1 VNRRLFTSL
10 ALLVSSA
17 PGVALAQ
24 TAPAR
29 PAAPPAADATAP
41 AAAPAATAATDSG
54 WTTAAPPAAAPDQD
68 DINARFEALN
78 ARLEAQEKKIAEQQ
92 KALDE
97 RDAAAASASDA
108 DVDETLRQLDQ
119 EGSDLSQYET
129 PEPLQIYGFMDF
141 GYYRIFADDDNSL
154 LAALPAEKDSF
165 VLGNMNLFFDAHP
178 AKNVRALMELRFTN
192 LPHGDEESLAPYV
205 RNDSRVTDVTNV
217 SGRRQVV
224 AGSVIIE
231 RAWAQWAPLDEL
243 QLQVGQWLTPYGIW
257 NIDHGTPTLISLI
270 LPVSQVDQYIPDR
283 QVGVQALGTFQLGKG
298 YELGYHAYVS
308 NGRSAGL
315 LDFTPRKAF
324 GGRLFVGEPTSE
336 TPWRVGVS
344 GYQGEL
350 TDMRKEV
357 KSITPLIVEREY
369 PIQGQE
375 WSGAFDAS
383 LDVGNLRLRGES
395 VVHHVAYDE
404 GHRPDNG
411 GGRYAP
417 DAYSTDAYV
426 LGAYRL
432 PWFGLEPYL
441 WMEVVHEPS
450 SFGDTIFLPS
460 AGVNIHFT
468 PTVQLKTQYLY
479 VLFTN
484 QKTDSDDDVSRNN
497 LSYVATRFVVSF

>member
-1 VNRRLFTSL
+1 MNKPLLTSL
-10 ALLVSSA
+10 AFLASVLPA
-17 PGVALAQ
+17 VALAQ
-24 TAPAR
+24 PAPAPVPGSSPTAPTA
-29 PAAPPAADATAP
+29 PTAAAAADA
-41 AAAPAATAATDSG
+41 G
-54 WTTAAPPAAAPDQD
+54 WTTAAPAAQSDQG

-97 RDAAAASASDA
+97 KAAAAAASPSEA
-108 DVDETLRQLDQ
+108 DVDETLRQLNA
-119 EGSDLSQYET
+119 EGSDLSEYET

-141 GYYRIFADDDNSL
+141 GYYRAFADDDNSL

-165 VLGNMNLFFDAHP
+165 VLGNLNLFFDAHP

-231 RAWAQWAPLDEL
+231 RAWAQYAPLDEL

-283 QVGVQALGTFQLGKG
+283 QVGLQALGTFQLGKG
-298 YELGYHAYVS
+298 YELGYHAYVA

-324 GGRLFVGEPTSE
+324 GGRLFVGAPTSE
-336 TPWRVGVS
+336 SPWKLGVS

-357 KSITPLIVEREY
+357 QSLEPLIVERQY
-369 PIQGQE
+369 PVQGEE
-375 WSGAFDAS
+375 WAAAADAS
-383 LDVGNLRLRGES
+383 LDVGDLRLRAEG
-395 VVHHVAYDE
+395 VVRHVAYDE

-417 DAYSTDAYV
+417 DAYSWDSYL

-441 WMEVVHEPS
+441 WFEAVHEPS
-450 SFGDTIFLPS
+450 SFGDTILLPS

-484 QKTDSDDDVSRNN
+484 LATDSDEDTSRNN